1 MNDSSNKRKHTSINT
16 DALENQQQTDL
27 QPIEVPHKKKIRLR
41 FRRKKPENEISTRV
55 DQHKESAGLDINN
68 LLEDM
73 RNESDINII
82 TASKKNNNAIKVNS
96 IPTSSYSGSNVEIK
110 LKPWETAFE
119 DILNQMKSNRQ
130 SKNTFLSSP
139 INGNN
144 INIINQEKIINI
156 WWFDAYEKID
166 KGQVYLFGKIYNNSS
181 NQYES
186 CCIIIKNIMQTL
198 FVLPRQYKLIEKD
211 GSSQMEPVLMDD
223 VINEFTETLQ
233 RYKIQ
238 HWKSSIVKRKYAFEL
253 KDIPKESTYL
263 KIQYSF
269 EDPKLPQGIS
279 GHTYSHVFGTNI
291 NPMEHFLIKRHIMG
305 PSWLSINNPIKN
317 NAKETWCRH
326 EFIIMDP
333 KNINPITNNK
343 NQSLETPSLTIMTL
357 QLHTLLNTEKN
368 VNEILA
374 AGAIVCPQ
382 VYIDQDNGFEKQN
395 SLNFVVIRKWD
406 HQKTLPKDLEQCINK
421 ENEKGLDIIIQHTEY
436 ALLSYLCG
444 KIHLYDPDII
454 VGHDFSSY
462 TLDILLHRMKELDI
476 PFWHKLGRLRWKS
489 FPKLQSGPGGTDLS
503 TSKEKMILVGRLLC
517 DTYTAS
523 KDLIQSKSYHLTTLA
538 KTQLGIERQDVTFEK
553 NIHLFNDASC
563 IINMIKH
570 CWMDAYFSTA
580 ILFKI
585 QILPLTKM
593 LTNISG
599 NLWSRSLNGARSN
612 RNEYLLLHEFHRLKY
627 ICPDNLSFEYQD
639 IELFGLEED
648 PSKNDQVLMK
658 SLPNSST
665 NVKKKRVYDGG
676 LVLEPRSGFY
686 DKCVILLDFNSLY
699 PSIIQE
705 FNICFTTVDRHVNN
719 NESDTEILPSY
730 PDANIPQG
738 VLPRLVKRFVDE
750 RKQVKDQMKNQNL
763 EPSKKLQ
770 YDIKQRALKLTANS
784 IYGCLGFSQSRFAAR
799 QLAMMITAKG
809 RSILQDSVHVAED
822 LGLEVI
828 YGDTDSIMIATGQ
841 TDLEKVRDIG
851 ILLQEKVNVR
861 YNLLELEIDGI
872 FRRMLILTKKKYA
885 ALTVENK
892 NNIWIESIES
902 KGLDLVRKD
911 WCEVS
916 REVSMEILKII
927 LSDLEDKNTI
937 ILNTLKDTCD
947 NIRNRKIS
955 PSKFI
960 IYKQLTKNL
969 DEYSNADSFPHVR
982 VAKKLRELGKII
994 KQGDTVEY
1002 IICITENEEHASI
1015 AEKACYPD
1023 QVENGEFSIDN
1034 NWYIKHQILPP
1045 IIRLCER
1052 IMDTAHFEESIGI
1065 NKQMKKGRHQK
1076 DSYLAKTTTA
1086 TKEKRRNRN
1095 SNLITTTVTIE
1106 ELYIRCQHCET
1117 KSIFPGYTRCMNDDD
1132 QCICSLQCP
1141 ACLQMMGTAS
1151 ILAQLTLHIRNCINK
1166 YYQGWLH
1173 CEEIDCTYRTNDIS
1187 TRCKNTVEC
1196 NGLLKREY
1204 TENMLYQ
1211 QLIYFRNLFDPKTNT
1226 PTNNESSKQ
1235 AIADQYHHAFKI
1247 LYEAVQKYIDQCE
1260 YRYIYL
1266 NNLFNNVEE

>member
-1 MNDSSNKRKHTSINT
+1 M
-16 DALENQQQTDL
+16 Q
-27 QPIEVPHKKKIRLR
+27 
-41 FRRKKPENEISTRV
+41 
-55 DQHKESAGLDINN
+55 
-68 LLEDM
+68 
-73 RNESDINII
+73 NESDIN
-82 TASKKNNNAIKVNS
+82 TTS
-96 IPTSSYSGSNVEIK
+96 IPKKDSNTTKENNIPTNSCGGSNVELK
-110 LKPWETAFE
+110 LKSWETAFE
-119 DILNQMKSNRQ
+119 DTLNQMKWNRK
-130 SKNTFLSSP
+130 SKNIFLQSSV
-139 INGNN
+139 NSNN
-144 INIINQEKIINI
+144 VNVINQEKIINV
-156 WWFDAYEKID
+156 WWFDAYEKRD
-166 KGQVYLFGKIYNNSS
+166 KGQVYLFGKIYNKSS

-198 FVLPRQYKLIEKD
+198 FVLPRQYKLIEKEK
-211 GSSQMEPVLMDD
+211 SSQMEPVFMDD
-223 VINEFTETLQ
+223 VLNEFTETLQ
-233 RYKIQ
+233 RHKIQ

-269 EDPKLPQGIS
+269 EDPKLPQDMS
-279 GHTYSHVFGTNI
+279 GLTYSHVFGTNI
-291 NPMEHFLIKRHIMG
+291 NPLEHFLIKRRIMG
-305 PSWLSINNPIKN
+305 PSWLSINDPIKN
-317 NAKETWCRH
+317 NTKETWCRH

-333 KNINPITNNK
+333 KNINPIINDK
-343 NQSLETPSLTIMTL
+343 NQPLEAPPLVIMTL
-357 QLHTLLNTEKN
+357 QLHTHLNTEKN

-374 AGAIVCPQ
+374 AGVIVCPQ
-382 VYIDQDNGFEKQN
+382 VYIDQDNEFEKQN
-395 SLNFVVIRKWD
+395 SLNFAVVRKWD
-406 HQKTLPKDLEQCINK
+406 HQKTLPKDLDQHINK
-421 ENEKGLDIIIQHTEY
+421 EREKGLDIIVQHTEY
-436 ALLSYLCG
+436 ALLNYLCG
-444 KIHLYDPDII
+444 KMHLYDPDII

-538 KTQLGIERQDVTFEK
+538 KTQLGIERQDVAFEK
-553 NIHLFNDASC
+553 NIHLFNDAFC
-563 IINMIKH
+563 IINMVKH
-570 CWMDAYFSTA
+570 CWMDAYFSAA

-639 IELFGLEED
+639 IELFGLEEED
-648 PSKNDQVLMK
+648 PSGNNQVLMK
-658 SLPNSST
+658 SLPTSST
-665 NVKKKRVYDGG
+665 NIKKKLVYGGG
-676 LVLEPRSGFY
+676 LVLEPKSGFY
-686 DKCVILLDFNSLY
+686 DKCVVLLDFNSLY

-705 FNICFTTVDRHVNN
+705 FNICFTTVDRHINDS
-719 NESDTEILPSY
+719 ESDTEILPAY
-730 PDANIPQG
+730 PDSNVPQG

-750 RKQVKDQMKNQNL
+750 RKQVKNQMKDQYL
-763 EPSKKLQ
+763 EPSKKVQ

-799 QLAMMITAKG
+799 QLAMMITSKG
-809 RSILQDSVHVAED
+809 RSILQDSVHVAEE

-851 ILLQEKVNVR
+851 VLLQEKVNVR

-872 FRRMLILTKKKYA
+872 FKRMLILTKKKYA

-892 NNIWIESIES
+892 NNIWVESIES

-937 ILNTLKDTCD
+937 ILNTLKNTCD
-947 NIRNRKIS
+947 NIRNGKIP

-969 DEYSNADSFPHVR
+969 DVYSNADSFPHVR

-1002 IICITENEEHASI
+1002 IICITKNEEHASI

-1023 QVENGEFSIDN
+1023 QVENGEFSIDS

-1052 IMDTAHFEESIGI
+1052 IMTTAHFEESIGL
-1065 NKQMKKGRHQK
+1065 NKEMKNGRHQK
-1076 DSYLAKTTTA
+1076 NNRLATTTIA
-1086 TKEKRRNRN
+1086 IKEK
-1095 SNLITTTVTIE
+1095 
-1106 ELYIRCQHCET
+1106 
-1117 KSIFPGYTRCMNDDD
+1117 
-1132 QCICSLQCP
+1132 
-1141 ACLQMMGTAS
+1141 
-1151 ILAQLTLHIRNCINK
+1151 
-1166 YYQGWLH
+1166 
-1173 CEEIDCTYRTNDIS
+1173 
-1187 TRCKNTVEC
+1187 KN
-1196 NGLLKREY
+1196 
-1204 TENMLYQ
+1204 
-1211 QLIYFRNLFDPKTNT
+1211 I
-1226 PTNNESSKQ
+1226 
-1235 AIADQYHHAFKI
+1235 
-1247 LYEAVQKYIDQCE
+1247 
-1260 YRYIYL
+1260 
-1266 NNLFNNVEE
+1266 